1 MPRPRRPTPLN
12 QICARTTPSLLNWSE
27 TNVSQETS
35 NLPLRHERGAV
46 PVEAARPVLAP
57 S

>member
-1 MPRPRRPTPLN
+1 MPRPWRPTPHN
-12 QICARTTPSLLNWSE
+12 QICARTTLSLLNWSE
-27 TNVSQETS
+27 TNISQETS
-35 NLPLRHERGAV
+35 NLPLRNQRGAV